1 MIIYYE
7 IQMDILIFGS
17 CAYLFDYYNKLMVRK
32 DEEGEVEF
40 IILVLF
46 SFLFFVVV
54 VLCVVCCCYLFF
66 FAFSIL
72 AISRA
77 HPLSLEPYPLRFTG
91 FPFYINSFLKT
102 SLRDLL
108 SLPFSENP
116 CNIVLAKCRNL
127 TNRERQ
133 LLR

>member
-1 MIIYYE
+1 MMIIYDE

-32 DEEGEVEF
+32 DEEGEVEKSTF
-40 IILVLF
+40 FLPLFCCCCVVLF
-46 SFLFFVVV
+46 VVI
-54 VLCVVCCCYLFF
+54 YSF